1 MVHYLTIIFTT
12 LVIIMVFIAVN
23 SDLLLQKSP
32 RYEQHRENVR
42 ETLSNNVTPF
52 GLCIKKAGAIVIVNE
67 DFHIKCQKILKS
79 AEKES

>member
-12 LVIIMVFIAVN
+12 LVIIMVFIEVN
-23 SDLLLQKSP
+23 SDLLLQKAP

-42 ETLSNNVTPF
+42 ESLSNNVTPF
-52 GLCIKKAGAIVIVNE
+52 GLCIKKAPAIVLVNE

>member
-12 LVIIMVFIAVN
+12 LVIIMVFIEVN
-23 SDLLLQKSP
+23 SNLPLQKAP

-42 ETLSNNVTPF
+42 ESLSNNVTPF
-52 GLCIKKAGAIVIVNE
+52 GLCIKKASAIVLVNE